1 MFRLFKKKKGPFV
14 SGNSLVDYYTNYDE
28 DGRLS
33 SPHGQVEFLTTVRY
47 IEKYLRPGMNVIEI
61 GAGTGRYSHYFAQK
75 GYPVTAV
82 ELVEHNLSIL
92 RSKTKK
98 DENLTAVQG
107 NAVDLSR
114 FADES
119 FDVTLLLGP
128 MYHLYKREE
137 QNAAL
142 CEAIRIT
149 KPDGMIFVAYCM
161 ADPSI
166 LGYGFIKHNALQL
179 VRDDML
185 DPVTFKTFSEG
196 KSMFELYTVSD
207 IRALVRGFPVTE
219 LNLIAADGY
228 TNHMRGAVEE
238 MSKAE
243 YDLYLKYHFAT
254 CERQDLIGIS
264 HHTLHILRKEGSPQ

>member
-1 MFRLFKKKKGPFV
+1 MFRFFRKKQGSFIT
-14 SGNSLVDYYTNYDE
+14 GNSLVDYYTNYDE

-47 IEKYLRPGMNVIEI
+47 IEKYLRPGMNLIEI
-61 GAGTGRYSHYFAQK
+61 GAGTGRYSHYFARK

-92 RSKTKK
+92 KSKTKK
-98 DENLTAVQG
+98 GEPLTAEQG

-114 FADES
+114 FADDA
-119 FDVTLLLGP
+119 FDLTLLLGP
-128 MYHLYKREE
+128 MYHLYRRED
-137 QNAAL
+137 QRAAL
-142 CEAIRIT
+142 REAIRIT
-149 KPDGMIFVAYCM
+149 KPGGKVFVAYCM

-179 VRDDML
+179 VLDDML

-207 IRALVRGFPVTE
+207 IHGLVREFPVTE
-219 LNLIAADGY
+219 LGLIAADGF
-228 TNHMRGAVEE
+228 TNHMREAVDEMTKEE
-238 MSKAE
+238 
-243 YDLYLKYHFAT
+243 YGLYLKYHFAT
-254 CERQDLIGIS
+254 CERQDLIGLS
-264 HHTLHILRKEGSPQ
+264 HHTLQILRIEGGL